1 MNSNNNGSKI
11 IKGSYIQIINILKG
25 KPNLEIF
32 DDNSA
37 KIFVNFDK

>member
-1 MNSNNNGSKI
+1 MNLNNNGSKT
-11 IKGSYIQIINILKG
+11 IKGSYTQIINILKG

-37 KIFVNFDK
+37 KIFNSY